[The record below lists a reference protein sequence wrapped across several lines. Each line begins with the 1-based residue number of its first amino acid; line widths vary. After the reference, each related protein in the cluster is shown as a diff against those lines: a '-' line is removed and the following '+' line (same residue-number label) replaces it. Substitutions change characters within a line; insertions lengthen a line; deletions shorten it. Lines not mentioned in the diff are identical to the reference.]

1 MQGRG
6 APHGL
11 GADLHLLH
19 WLQSIGVTVDV
30 LTDEDL
36 HDEGAALLAPYRVVL
51 SGSHHEYWSGAMLDG
66 LDAYLD
72 DGGRFMYMSGNGLY
86 WVTGVEPEGRHTIEI
101 RRCGASTRT
110 WEALPGEW
118 HLSTTGELGGL
129 WRFRGRAPQSYV
141 GVGFTAE
148 GLGPGRPFRR
158 TAASQD
164 PRAAF
169 IFEGVGDGEPIG
181 DFPSLVLGTG
191 AAGWEIDRYDVEL
204 GSPPDALVVATAD
217 GFADDYQHV
226 VDEVLHADSRQ
237 GGTQSPFVRSDMVF
251 HPHGDGALFSV
262 GSIGWCG
269 SLLHDGGRNTVARV
283 TENVLRRFMD
293 AAPFDAL
300 S

>member
-1 MQGRG
+1 
-6 APHGL
+6 
-11 GADLHLLH
+11 
-19 WLQSIGVTVDV
+19 V

-36 HDEGAALLAPYRVVL
+36 HHEGAALLAPYRVVL
-51 SGSHHEYWSGAMLDG
+51 SGSHHEYWSEEMLGGLDG
-66 LDAYLD
+66 YLEQ
-72 DGGRFMYMSGNGLY
+72 GGRLMYMSGNGLY
-86 WVTGVEPEGRHTIEI
+86 WVTGLEPEAQHTIEI

-129 WRFRGRAPQSYV
+129 WRFRGRAPQTYV

-158 TAASQD
+158 TEAGHD

-169 IFEGVGDGEPIG
+169 IFDGVGTDELIG

-191 AAGWEIDRYDVEL
+191 AAGFEIDRYDAAL

-226 VDEVLHADSRQ
+226 IDEVLHSDSRQ

-251 HPHGDGALFSV
+251 HPRGDGAVFAV

-269 SLLHDGGRNTVARV
+269 SLSYAGGRNSVARV

-293 AAPFDAL
+293 PAPLDPV